1 MRCRECNAE
10 TEHKLISEDY
20 TRKGSNVV
28 VKVKDI
34 PAEVCPACGENYI
47 ELDVLKELDP
57 ILEPLL
63 ESGKAIHLP
72 FLPVIQITLL
82 PEKQAA

>member
-1 MRCRECNAE
+1 MRCRECQGE
-10 TEHKLISEDY
+10 TIHKLISEDY
-20 TRKGSNVV
+20 TRKGSNIM

-34 PAEVCPACGENYI
+34 PAEVCAVCGESYA

-63 ESGKAIHLP
+63 KTGKDIRIP